1 VELIYGHP
9 VVAEEHPVTDK
20 SIFVPSEEQK
30 KKLMEKISFHK
41 TGAAMGIL
49 T

>member
-1 VELIYGHP
+1 VEVCGHP
-9 VVAEEHPVTDK
+9 VVAEEHPVTDN

-30 KKLMEKISFHK
+30 TKSMGKISFHK
-41 TGAAMGIL
+41 KGVAMDFL